1 MTRCPACRSD
11 VPASA
16 ESCPTCGARLGV
28 EARSE
33 EFRIV
38 TILFCDIVDSTRLG
52 DQLEPVPL
60 RRVLDRF
67 YDTAERIVVGH
78 GGGVGTRHGDG
89 LMAVFGTPTPHDDD
103 ALRAVRAASELQQ
116 ALSLLSAQLES
127 SHNVSL
133 LARVGVNTGRALIHP
148 GGASV
153 EDMVTGHAVNLAR
166 RFEQNAGA
174 GGILVGEET
183 YSLVRD
189 AVHAEQVE
197 LTNLKGVRRPV
208 VGYRIHHVVHGVPG
222 RMRRLDRPLIGRE
235 LERRLLRDLFERTAA
250 ERTCHLAILLGPAG
264 IGKSKLVDQFIQ
276 ELSDESMVLRG
287 HCLSYGQSVTFWPIM
302 EIVTQ
307 AAGIAPTDPLDV
319 VYERL
324 AAPLLDHD
332 RARELA
338 LRVAQLIGFTAK
350 TGVQGDSYSAL
361 RTFLE
366 AFARSRPLMVL
377 IDDLHWAEQSLLDAI
392 EHIAEHARAVPLMLL
407 CVARP
412 EQFREQ
418 RDRWPGGKPN
428 TLCISLSPLRES
440 EGEKLVEHL
449 LDGRQLDV
457 EVLAYIWELAEGYPL
472 YIEEVVEELI
482 QRDIL
487 RLVNGRWVARAAEL
501 ETVALPRMIEPLL
514 TVRLARLT
522 EEEQVIIERAAVV
535 GKQFHT
541 ADIVALSPE
550 MRPSEVADCLEA
562 LSRLDLVQPDHGAVF
577 PLPAVEGGEGFR
589 FRHILIRNAAYE
601 RMTEEVRAERHARY
615 AAWVEG
621 TAGDRLSQFDELIAY
636 HLNEAYEYQHKLGP
650 VDAAGRELARRAGER
665 YAAAGRRAAIRGD
678 IRLTVALLERASA
691 LMPRDDPS
699 SVRVLFDLAGALQA
713 TGELQHGLEVYDDL
727 IARAQAAGLGAE
739 TVHAALGRLHLLA
752 FTDLESFVR
761 DARRESEHAI
771 SALTPLHDD
780 LGLARAWH
788 VLAHLDWI
796 TGRSAQAG
804 AAAARARGFAQEA
817 DDRSQEAAALRLYCR
832 ILLSGKLSVDEV
844 TGRVHE
850 ALALARSTGIR
861 SLEAAV
867 LTMLGE
873 IAAMAGDFEEAREH
887 HKQARVMTLG
897 LGELLSQAID
907 AASEGMVMI
916 LQEDLTGA
924 EKHLRKSC
932 EALEHM
938 GATTPQAGATVLLA
952 RVLLY
957 QGRYAEAEE
966 TLDACQRLGVR
977 HYVDAESRRQ
987 STQAVLLAHRGELDA
1002 AERTARQAVAL
1013 AETTDQLDTQ
1023 AQAHADLATVLRI
1036 ATRRQEAIQELERAL
1051 HLYRR
1056 KGNDAGVRAVRR
1068 DLINLRR

>member
-1 MTRCPACRSD
+1 
-11 VPASA
+11 
-16 ESCPTCGARLGV
+16 
-28 EARSE
+28 
-33 EFRIV
+33 
-38 TILFCDIVDSTRLG
+38 
-52 DQLEPVPL
+52 
-60 RRVLDRF
+60 
-67 YDTAERIVVGH
+67 
-78 GGGVGTRHGDG
+78 
-89 LMAVFGTPTPHDDD
+89 
-103 ALRAVRAASELQQ
+103 
-116 ALSLLSAQLES
+116 
-127 SHNVSL
+127 
-133 LARVGVNTGRALIHP
+133 
-148 GGASV
+148 
-153 EDMVTGHAVNLAR
+153 MVTGHAVNLAR

-222 RMRRLDRPLIGRE
+222 RMRRLDRPLVGRE
-235 LERRLLRDLFERTAA
+235 LERRPLRDLFERTAA
-250 ERTCHLAILLGPAG
+250 ERTCPLAILLGPAG

-449 LDGRQLDV
+449 LDGKQLDV

-472 YIEEVVEELI
+472 Y
-482 QRDIL
+482 
-487 RLVNGRWVARAAEL
+487 
-501 ETVALPRMIEPLL
+501 
-514 TVRLARLT
+514 T

-550 MRPSEVADCLEA
+550 MRPSEVAECLEA

-727 IARAQAAGLGAE
+727 IARAQAAGLEAE

-850 ALALARSTGIR
+850 TLALARSTGIR

-873 IAAMAGDFEEAREH
+873 IAAMAGA
-887 HKQARVMTLG
+887 
-897 LGELLSQAID
+897 
-907 AASEGMVMI
+907 
-916 LQEDLTGA
+916 
-924 EKHLRKSC
+924 
-932 EALEHM
+932 
-938 GATTPQAGATVLLA
+938 
-952 RVLLY
+952 
-957 QGRYAEAEE
+957 
-966 TLDACQRLGVR
+966 
-977 HYVDAESRRQ
+977 
-987 STQAVLLAHRGELDA
+987 
-1002 AERTARQAVAL
+1002 
-1013 AETTDQLDTQ
+1013 
-1023 AQAHADLATVLRI
+1023 
-1036 ATRRQEAIQELERAL
+1036 
-1051 HLYRR
+1051 
-1056 KGNDAGVRAVRR
+1056 
-1068 DLINLRR
+1068 